1 MTIDQCDGD
10 QMGHGMENGRL
21 EQTSHPDAQ
30 ADRQGNEAMGNESMM
45 SPAEIARMQARLTEL
60 EELVHAL
67 QMGEADA
74 LVIDGPRG
82 PLIYTLRGAEHPYRV
97 LVETMNEGALTLL
110 TDGTILYCN
119 SKFAEMVSLAQ
130 DQLTGRSLLDLVAPA
145 DRMLCAELL
154 TAGAAGSSKGPITLQ
169 AVDGTQRPAQ
179 ISLRALRD
187 ETEANMCAVVT
198 DLSGPQAVAAQL
210 RAALAEKE
218 LLLREV
224 HHRVKNN
231 LQIVSSLLRLQA
243 ENISDERVSA
253 AVHDSQN
260 RIRALALVHEQLY
273 RSESLAHID
282 IGEYL
287 QSIATSVWRSLS
299 LRGSPI
305 RLVSDVCH
313 GVGINIDQAIALG
326 LIVTELVSNSVKH
339 AFPDGKGGT
348 ISLRVHRDNTMLRI
362 EVADDGIGMPAPVN
376 AGGGSLGMQL
386 VHGLCRQI
394 GATLSFGPRPGT
406 TVVIQAPASRIEQS

>member
-1 MTIDQCDGD
+1 M
-10 QMGHGMENGRL
+10 
-21 EQTSHPDAQ
+21 
-30 ADRQGNEAMGNESMM
+30 GNEATL
-45 SPAEIARMQARLTEL
+45 SPAETARIQARLAEL
-60 EELVHAL
+60 EELVRAL
-67 QMGEADA
+67 QTGAADA
-74 LVIDGPRG
+74 IVIDGPRG

-110 TDGTILYCN
+110 ADGAILYCN
-119 SKFAEMVSLAQ
+119 SKFAEMVGLPQ

-145 DRMLCAELL
+145 DRLLCAELL
-154 TAGAAGSSKGPITLQ
+154 SAGAAGSSKGPITLQ
-169 AVDGTQRPAQ
+169 AADGSQRPAQ
-179 ISLRALRD
+179 ISLRALKD
-187 ETEANMCAVVT
+187 ETEAHMCAVVT

-243 ENISDERVSA
+243 EHISDERVSA

-287 QSIATSVWRSLS
+287 QNIATSVWRSLS
-299 LRGSPI
+299 IRGSPI
-305 RLVSDVCH
+305 RLVSEVIN
-313 GVGINIDQAIALG
+313 GISINIDQAIALG

-339 AFPDGKGGT
+339 AFPTGTAQGT
-348 ISLRVHRDNTMLRI
+348 ISLRVRQDNTVLHV
-362 EVADDGIGMPAPVN
+362 EVADNGIGMPPQIN

-394 GATLSFGPRPGT
+394 GATLSFGEGPGT
-406 TVVIQAPASRIEQS
+406 TVIIRVPTSKLEA

>member
-1 MTIDQCDGD
+1 LLLSL
-10 QMGHGMENGRL
+10 HERKEPEHNREVPMEN
-21 EQTSHPDAQ
+21 EPQMHP
-30 ADRQGNEAMGNESMM
+30 S
-45 SPAEIARMQARLTEL
+45 EIARLQARLAEL
-60 EELVHAL
+60 EELMRAL

-74 LVIDGPRG
+74 IVIDGPRG
-82 PLIYTLRGAEHPYRV
+82 PLVYTLKGAEHPYRV

-110 TDGTILYCN
+110 ADGTILYCN
-119 SKFAEMVSLAQ
+119 SKFAEMVGLSQ
-130 DQLTGRSLLDLVAPA
+130 DQLTGRSLLDLVAPT
-145 DRMLCAELL
+145 DRLLCAELL
-154 TAGAAGSSKGPITLQ
+154 ATGANGSSKGPITLQ
-169 AVDGTQRPAQ
+169 DVNGGQRPAQ
-179 ISLRALRD
+179 ISLRALKN

-253 AVHDSQN
+253 AVQDSQN

-287 QSIATSVWRSLS
+287 HNISTSVWRSLS
-299 LRGSPI
+299 MRGSSI
-305 RLVSDVCH
+305 RLVSEVCH
-313 GVGINIDQAIALG
+313 GVSINIDQAISLG
-326 LIVTELVSNSVKH
+326 LIVTELVSNCVKH
-339 AFPDGKGGT
+339 AFPEHSKDGV
-348 ISLRVHRDNTMLRI
+348 IRLRVAKEADVLQI
-362 EVADDGIGMPAPVN
+362 EVADNGIGMPPQA
-376 AGGGSLGMQL
+376 ASSGSLGMQL
-386 VHGLCRQI
+386 VHGLCRQL
-394 GATLSFGPRPGT
+394 GATLNILTDQGT
-406 TVVIQAPASRIEQS
+406 TVTIRLPIRLEEPQTHKA

>member
-1 MTIDQCDGD
+1 
-10 QMGHGMENGRL
+10 MEN
-21 EQTSHPDAQ
+21 EPQ
-30 ADRQGNEAMGNESMM
+30 M
-45 SPAEIARMQARLTEL
+45 SQSDIARLQARLAEL
-60 EELVHAL
+60 EELVRAL

-82 PLIYTLRGAEHPYRV
+82 PLVYTLRGAEHPYRV

-110 TDGTILYCN
+110 SDGTILYCN
-119 SKFAEMVSLAQ
+119 SKFAEMVGLAQ
-130 DQLTGRSLLDLVAPA
+130 DQLTGRSLLDLVTPT
-145 DRMLCAELL
+145 DRLLCAELL
-154 TAGAAGSSKGPITLQ
+154 ATGATGSSKGPITLQ
-169 AVDGTQRPAQ
+169 AVNGVQRPAQ
-179 ISLRALRD
+179 ISLRALQN
-187 ETEANMCAVVT
+187 ETEADMCAVVT

-210 RAALAEKE
+210 RAALAEKD

-287 QSIATSVWRSLS
+287 QNIATSVWRSLS
-299 LRGSPI
+299 MRGSSL
-305 RLVSDVCH
+305 RLVSEI
-313 GVGINIDQAIALG
+313 GQSISINIDQAISLG
-326 LIVTELVSNSVKH
+326 LIVTELVSNCVKH
-339 AFPDGKGGT
+339 AFPEGMQGG
-348 ISLRVHRDNTMLRI
+348 IIKLRVVRDADALQV
-362 EVADDGIGMPAPVN
+362 EVADNGTGMPAQ
-376 AGGGSLGMQL
+376 AASSGSLGMQL
-386 VHGLCRQI
+386 VHGLCRQL
-394 GATLSFGPRPGT
+394 GATLDIVSDQGT
-406 TVVIQAPASRIEQS
+406 TVTIRVPANRLE

>member
-1 MTIDQCDGD
+1 M
-10 QMGHGMENGRL
+10 
-21 EQTSHPDAQ
+21 
-30 ADRQGNEAMGNESMM
+30 GNEATL
-45 SPAEIARMQARLTEL
+45 SPAEIARMQARLAEL
-60 EELVHAL
+60 EELVRAL
-67 QMGEADA
+67 QTGAADA
-74 LVIDGPRG
+74 IVIDGPRG

-110 TDGTILYCN
+110 ADGAILYCN
-119 SKFAEMVSLAQ
+119 SKFAEMVGLPQ

-145 DRMLCAELL
+145 DRLLCAELL
-154 TAGAAGSSKGPITLQ
+154 SAGAAGSSKGPITLQ
-169 AVDGTQRPAQ
+169 AVDGSQRPAQ
-179 ISLRALRD
+179 ISLRALND
-187 ETEANMCAVVT
+187 ETEAHMCAVVT

-253 AVHDSQN
+253 AVQDSQN

-287 QSIATSVWRSLS
+287 QNIATSVWRSLS
-299 LRGSPI
+299 MRGSPI
-305 RLVSDVCH
+305 RLVSEVIN
-313 GVGINIDQAIALG
+313 GISINIDQAIALG

-339 AFPDGKGGT
+339 AFPTGTAQGT
-348 ISLRVHRDNTMLRI
+348 ISLRVRQDNTVLHV
-362 EVADDGIGMPAPVN
+362 EVADNGIGMPPQIN

-394 GATLSFGPRPGT
+394 GATLSFGEGPGT
-406 TVVIQAPASRIEQS
+406 TVVIKVPTSKLEA

>member
-1 MTIDQCDGD
+1 M
-10 QMGHGMENGRL
+10 
-21 EQTSHPDAQ
+21 
-30 ADRQGNEAMGNESMM
+30 GNEATL
-45 SPAEIARMQARLTEL
+45 SPAEIARMQARLAEL
-60 EELVHAL
+60 EELVRAL
-67 QMGEADA
+67 QTGAADA
-74 LVIDGPRG
+74 IVIDGPRG

-110 TDGTILYCN
+110 ADGAILYCN
-119 SKFAEMVSLAQ
+119 SKFAEMVGLPQ

-145 DRMLCAELL
+145 DRLLCAELL
-154 TAGAAGSSKGPITLQ
+154 SAGAAGSSKGPITLQ
-169 AVDGTQRPAQ
+169 AADGSQRPAQ
-179 ISLRALRD
+179 ISLRALKD
-187 ETEANMCAVVT
+187 ETEAHMCAVVT

-287 QSIATSVWRSLS
+287 QNIATSVWRSLS
-299 LRGSPI
+299 IRGSPI
-305 RLVSDVCH
+305 RLVSEVIN
-313 GVGINIDQAIALG
+313 GISINIDQAIALG

-339 AFPDGKGGT
+339 AFPTGTAQGT
-348 ISLRVHRDNTMLRI
+348 ISLRVRQDNTVLHV
-362 EVADDGIGMPAPVN
+362 EVADNGIGMPPQIN

-394 GATLSFGPRPGT
+394 GATLSFGEGPGT
-406 TVVIQAPASRIEQS
+406 TVVIRVPTSKLEA

>member
-1 MTIDQCDGD
+1 
-10 QMGHGMENGRL
+10 
-21 EQTSHPDAQ
+21 
-30 ADRQGNEAMGNESMM
+30 MGNM
-45 SPAEIARMQARLTEL
+45 PQINPVEIARLQARLAEL
-60 EELVHAL
+60 EELVRAL

-110 TDGTILYCN
+110 ADGTILYCN
-119 SKFAEMVSLAQ
+119 GKFAEMVGLPQ
-130 DQLTGRSLLDLVAPA
+130 DQLTGRSLLDLIAPA
-145 DRMLCAELL
+145 DRLLCAELL
-154 TAGAAGSSKGPITLQ
+154 SAGAAGSSKGPITLQ
-169 AVDGTQRPAQ
+169 AIDGSQRPAQ
-179 ISLRALRD
+179 ISLRALKD

-253 AVHDSQN
+253 AVQDSQN

-287 QSIATSVWRSLS
+287 QSIATSVWRSIS
-299 LRGSPI
+299 MRGSPI
-305 RLVSDVCH
+305 RLASEVSH
-313 GVGINIDQAIALG
+313 GISINIDQAIALG

-339 AFPDGKGGT
+339 AFPHGTKDGT
-348 ISLRVHRDNTMLRI
+348 ISLRLHKDGNTLHV
-362 EVADDGIGMPAPVN
+362 EVADNGVGMLAQMN

-394 GATLSFGPRPGT
+394 GATLQFGDGPGT
-406 TVVIQAPASRIEQS
+406 TVIIRVPLGKADAA

>member
-1 MTIDQCDGD
+1 MGD
-10 QMGHGMENGRL
+10 
-21 EQTSHPDAQ
+21 
-30 ADRQGNEAMGNESMM
+30 EATLR
-45 SPAEIARMQARLTEL
+45 PAELARMQARLAEL
-60 EELVHAL
+60 EELVRAL
-67 QMGEADA
+67 QTGAADA
-74 LVIDGPRG
+74 IVIDGPRG

-110 TDGTILYCN
+110 ADGAILYCN
-119 SKFAEMVSLAQ
+119 SKFAEMVGLPQ
-130 DQLTGRSLLDLVAPA
+130 DQLTGRSLLDLVAPT
-145 DRMLCAELL
+145 DRLLCAELL
-154 TAGAAGSSKGPITLQ
+154 SAGAAGSIKGPITLQ
-169 AVDGTQRPAQ
+169 AVDGSQRPAQ
-179 ISLRALRD
+179 ISLRALKD
-187 ETEANMCAVVT
+187 ETEAHMCAVVT

-253 AVHDSQN
+253 AVYDSQN

-287 QSIATSVWRSLS
+287 QNIATSVWRSLS
-299 LRGSPI
+299 MRGSPI
-305 RLVSDVCH
+305 RLVSEVIN
-313 GVGINIDQAIALG
+313 GISINIDQAIALG

-339 AFPDGKGGT
+339 AFPAGTAQGT
-348 ISLRVHRDNTMLRI
+348 ISLRVRQDSTVLHV
-362 EVADDGIGMPAPVN
+362 EVADNGVGMPPQIN

-394 GATLSFGPRPGT
+394 GATLSFGEGPGT
-406 TVVIQAPASRIEQS
+406 TVVIKVPMSKPEA

>member
-1 MTIDQCDGD
+1 
-10 QMGHGMENGRL
+10 
-21 EQTSHPDAQ
+21 
-30 ADRQGNEAMGNESMM
+30 
-45 SPAEIARMQARLTEL
+45 
-60 EELVHAL
+60 
-67 QMGEADA
+67 
-74 LVIDGPRG
+74 
-82 PLIYTLRGAEHPYRV
+82 
-97 LVETMNEGALTLL
+97 
-110 TDGTILYCN
+110 
-119 SKFAEMVSLAQ
+119 
-130 DQLTGRSLLDLVAPA
+130 
-145 DRMLCAELL
+145 ELL
-154 TAGAAGSSKGPITLQ
+154 SAGAAGSSKGPITLQ
-169 AVDGTQRPAQ
+169 AVDGSQRPAQ
-179 ISLRALRD
+179 ISLRALKD
-187 ETEANMCAVVT
+187 ETEAHMCAVVT

-287 QSIATSVWRSLS
+287 QNIATSVWRSLS
-299 LRGSPI
+299 MRGSPI
-305 RLVSDVCH
+305 RLVSEVIN
-313 GVGINIDQAIALG
+313 GISINIDQAIALG

-339 AFPDGKGGT
+339 AFPTGTAQGT
-348 ISLRVHRDNTMLRI
+348 ISLRVRQENAVLHV
-362 EVADDGIGMPAPVN
+362 EVADNGIGMPPQIN

-394 GATLSFGPRPGT
+394 GATLSFGEGPGT
-406 TVVIQAPASRIEQS
+406 TVVIKVPMSKPEA

>member
-1 MTIDQCDGD
+1 
-10 QMGHGMENGRL
+10 
-21 EQTSHPDAQ
+21 
-30 ADRQGNEAMGNESMM
+30 MGNM
-45 SPAEIARMQARLTEL
+45 PQINPVEIARLQARLAEL
-60 EELVHAL
+60 EELVRAL

-110 TDGTILYCN
+110 ADGTILYCN
-119 SKFAEMVSLAQ
+119 GKFAEMVGLPQ
-130 DQLTGRSLLDLVAPA
+130 DQLTGRSLLDLIAPA
-145 DRMLCAELL
+145 DRLLCAELL
-154 TAGAAGSSKGPITLQ
+154 SAGAAGSSKGPITLQ
-169 AVDGTQRPAQ
+169 AIDGSQRPAQ
-179 ISLRALRD
+179 ISLRALQD

-253 AVHDSQN
+253 AVQDSQN

-299 LRGSPI
+299 MRGSPI
-305 RLVSDVCH
+305 RLASEVSH
-313 GVGINIDQAIALG
+313 GISINIDQAIALG

-339 AFPDGKGGT
+339 AFPHGPKDGT
-348 ISLRVHRDNTMLRI
+348 ISLRLHKDGNTLHV
-362 EVADDGIGMPAPVN
+362 EVADNGIGMPAQVN

-394 GATLSFGPRPGT
+394 GAALQFGDGPGT
-406 TVVIQAPASRIEQS
+406 TVIIRVPMGKADAT

>member
-1 MTIDQCDGD
+1 M
-10 QMGHGMENGRL
+10 
-21 EQTSHPDAQ
+21 
-30 ADRQGNEAMGNESMM
+30 GNEATL
-45 SPAEIARMQARLTEL
+45 SPAEIARMQARLAEL
-60 EELVHAL
+60 EELVRAL
-67 QMGEADA
+67 QTGAADA
-74 LVIDGPRG
+74 IVIDGPRG

-110 TDGTILYCN
+110 ADGAILYCN
-119 SKFAEMVSLAQ
+119 SKFAEMVGLPQ

-145 DRMLCAELL
+145 DRLLCAELL
-154 TAGAAGSSKGPITLQ
+154 SAGAAGSSKGPITLQ
-169 AVDGTQRPAQ
+169 SVDGSQRPAQ
-179 ISLRALRD
+179 ISLRALKD
-187 ETEANMCAVVT
+187 ETEAHMCAVVT

-253 AVHDSQN
+253 AVQDSQN

-287 QSIATSVWRSLS
+287 QNIATSVWRSLS
-299 LRGSPI
+299 MRGSPI
-305 RLVSDVCH
+305 RLVSEVIN
-313 GVGINIDQAIALG
+313 GISINIDQAIALG

-339 AFPDGKGGT
+339 AFPTGTAQGT
-348 ISLRVHRDNTMLRI
+348 ISLRVRQDNTVLHV
-362 EVADDGIGMPAPVN
+362 EVADNGIGMPPQIN

-394 GATLSFGPRPGT
+394 GATLSFGEGPGT
-406 TVVIQAPASRIEQS
+406 TVVIKVPTSKLEA

>member
-1 MTIDQCDGD
+1 
-10 QMGHGMENGRL
+10 
-21 EQTSHPDAQ
+21 
-30 ADRQGNEAMGNESMM
+30 MGNEPQM
-45 SPAEIARMQARLTEL
+45 SPAEIARLQARLSEL
-60 EELVHAL
+60 EELVRAL

-110 TDGTILYCN
+110 ADGTILYCN
-119 SKFAEMVSLAQ
+119 SKFAEMAGLPQ

-145 DRMLCAELL
+145 DRLLCAELL
-154 TAGAAGSSKGPITLQ
+154 SAGAAGSSKGPITLQ
-169 AVDGTQRPAQ
+169 AIDGSQRPAQ

-253 AVHDSQN
+253 AVQDSQN

-287 QSIATSVWRSLS
+287 QNIATSVWRSLS
-299 LRGSPI
+299 MRGSPI
-305 RLVSDVCH
+305 RLTSEVSH
-313 GVGINIDQAIALG
+313 GISINIDQAIALG

-339 AFPDGKGGT
+339 AFPHGAKDGA
-348 ISLRVHRDNTMLRI
+348 ISLRLHKEGDALHV
-362 EVADDGIGMPAPVN
+362 EVADNGVGMPPTVN
-376 AGGGSLGMQL
+376 TGGGSLGMQL
-386 VHGLCRQI
+386 VQGLCRQI
-394 GATLSFGPRPGT
+394 GATLQFGAGPGT
-406 TVVIQAPASRIEQS
+406 TVVIRVPMGKADAG

>member
-1 MTIDQCDGD
+1 MI
-10 QMGHGMENGRL
+10 
-21 EQTSHPDAQ
+21 
-30 ADRQGNEAMGNESMM
+30 NEPQM
-45 SPAEIARMQARLTEL
+45 SPAEIARMQTRLTEL
-60 EELVHAL
+60 EDLVRAL

-110 TDGTILYCN
+110 SDGTILYCN
-119 SKFAEMVSLAQ
+119 SKFAEMVGLSQ

-145 DRMLCAELL
+145 DRLLCAELL
-154 TAGAAGSSKGPITLQ
+154 AAGTTGSSKGPITLQ
-169 AVDGTQRPAQ
+169 AVDGSQRPAQ
-179 ISLRALRD
+179 ISLRALKD
-187 ETEANMCAVVT
+187 ETEANTCAVVT

-253 AVHDSQN
+253 AVQDSQN

-299 LRGSPI
+299 MRGSPI
-305 RLVSDVCH
+305 RLASEVSH
-313 GVGINIDQAIALG
+313 GISINIDQAIALG

-339 AFPDGKGGT
+339 AFPNGTHDGI
-348 ISLRVHRDNTMLRI
+348 ISLRVDRTADSLLI
-362 EVADDGIGMPAPVN
+362 EVADNGIGIPAQINP
-376 AGGGSLGMQL
+376 GGGSLGMQL

-394 GATLSFGPRPGT
+394 GATLQFGSGPGT
-406 TVVIQAPASRIEQS
+406 TVIIQLPTEKIEQR